1 MRATK
6 KSAGVHG
13 SKRPESV
20 REHASNYRVSVGYIS
35 KMKYGEG
42 PRDDTDDSD
51 DEPGKSS
58 VALSHYN
65 RKSNKE

>member
-1 MRATK
+1 M
-6 KSAGVHG
+6 
-13 SKRPESV
+13 

-51 DEPGKSS
+51 DEPGKNS